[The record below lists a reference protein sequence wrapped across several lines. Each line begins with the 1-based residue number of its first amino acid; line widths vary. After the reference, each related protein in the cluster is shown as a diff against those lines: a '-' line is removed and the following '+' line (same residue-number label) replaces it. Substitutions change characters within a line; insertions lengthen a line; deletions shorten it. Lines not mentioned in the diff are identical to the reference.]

1 VRALVLALW
10 ACGGPQDDDRPAD
23 ADADADTDTDTDSDT
38 DVDTDPDGLV
48 VWDDVAPVFA
58 ARCAPCHV
66 DAVRPSG
73 GFSADHAQDLVG
85 VVDPDS
91 GLPYVAA
98 GDPDGSY
105 VWLKLTDAQGTVPG
119 GGGARM
125 PAEPLPAGE
134 LALVEAWILDGALSE
149 APTTPTDDDPLC
161 DEALPECTGG
171 CPAGPGSVDDAE
183 WHARLTSSPEITWG
197 AAPGAVRY
205 EVSAGR
211 APGAPDVACWTDV
224 GGARSHTFGALWGV
238 VDGDVVFA
246 NVRAVHADGSV
257 SAAVSSDGWTVDI
270 APPEVPAGVVD
281 DRAPVDGLVTWTHP
295 ATDVGSGFVGY
306 EIALGTAPFSDDALG
321 WTAVGAAPE
330 VVLGEDV
337 PADGVPVGEWA
348 WVSVRAVDVAGN
360 ASQPA
365 TSRGYV
371 RCPDHF
377 AFVPADDALGST
389 PFCVARYEMRVQG
402 LADGNVGWSAGYVAE
417 SRPDGTP
424 WAGVGKDQ
432 ARVACD
438 GLGFEY
444 QLVSNTQ
451 WQALARSVEHTAAN
465 WSGGAVGAGA
475 VPRGHSDEAPLAALS
490 SDAGPCGG
498 TGNAAC
504 EDPGSADWSQRRTH
518 VLANGDVVWDLA
530 GNLQEQ
536 VDGSTGG
543 PDTLWTS
550 FDSAPFTTD
559 PGFEALRE
567 DFAPEGP
574 YTHVHGMGRMYGG
587 TGNLTR
593 GGSFDPASR
602 GSGGSLGPEDVGI
615 YGANHNSWNTTA
627 ADGFRCVFVPM

>member
-1 VRALVLALW
+1 
-10 ACGGPQDDDRPAD
+10 
-23 ADADADTDTDTDSDT
+23 
-38 DVDTDPDGLV
+38 
-48 VWDDVAPVFA
+48 
-58 ARCAPCHV
+58 
-66 DAVRPSG
+66 
-73 GFSADHAQDLVG
+73 
-85 VVDPDS
+85 
-91 GLPYVAA
+91 
-98 GDPDGSY
+98 
-105 VWLKLTDAQGTVPG
+105 
-119 GGGARM
+119 
-125 PAEPLPAGE
+125 
-134 LALVEAWILDGALSE
+134 
-149 APTTPTDDDPLC
+149 
-161 DEALPECTGG
+161 
-171 CPAGPGSVDDAE
+171 
-183 WHARLTSSPEITWG
+183 
-197 AAPGAVRY
+197 
-205 EVSAGR
+205 
-211 APGAPDVACWTDV
+211 V

-337 PADGVPVGEWA
+337 PADGGPRRGVGVGVGAGGRRRGQREPA
-348 WVSVRAVDVAGN
+348 GDLARVRALPRPLRVRARRRR
-360 ASQPA
+360 APAARRSAWPA
-365 TSRGYV
+365 TRCGSRAS
-371 RCPDHF
+371 PT
-377 AFVPADDALGST
+377 AT
-389 PFCVARYEMRVQG
+389 
-402 LADGNVGWSAGYVAE
+402 SAGAPGTWRK